1 LQNVPTVRTV
11 IPAIPPVIE
20 DLALGIAEAPGV
32 PKAITYTNE
41 INMLEIYLDKLLEL
55 SQKNSSMTWG
65 NGTFTVQSPRVIR
78 ELTQANSELTLTT
91 KKLTATGKDVIQK
104 RLYSKIFATQ
114 IMAMLS
120 DDACKVIECQFEEY
134 TWYDNTGPDEEMD
147 GQIILALILKH
158 LRPHYEVDMYSEI
171 GTIKKMTI
179 AQFDNDINLF
189 CDSIK
194 SVKLQINSKDPN
206 AYTDEAFVRDIFVQ
220 IKNELLPHDF
230 KSEFTSLE
238 RRWQMNKEIVT
249 SQLLMDDA
257 STYYTNMVASGDWK
271 SEVNKHAQIIALTT

>member
-158 LRPHYEVDMYSEI
+158 LRPHYKVNMNSEI

-249 SQLLMDDA
+249 S
-257 STYYTNMVASGDWK
+257 
-271 SEVNKHAQIIALTT
+271 